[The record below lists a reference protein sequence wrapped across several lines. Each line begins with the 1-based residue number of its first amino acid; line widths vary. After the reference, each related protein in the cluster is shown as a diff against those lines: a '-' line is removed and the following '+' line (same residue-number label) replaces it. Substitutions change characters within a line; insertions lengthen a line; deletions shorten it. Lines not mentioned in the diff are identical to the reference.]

1 MEGPAAPNSENTPD
15 VNPHDSECCIC
26 MDNLSD
32 TIFRPCDHTV
42 CLECAVYL
50 SFEKIKQ
57 CPLCRAEFKSIVP
70 HFKCSK
76 PSNIS
81 DLVKIFPK
89 SDVLAKTIM
98 SVAKKITDKTK
109 LISLIHNI
117 GNEIS
122 GFMSL
127 TEAETILQY
136 LKDNG
141 KNTCEIGN
149 MIVRMCNT
157 PWLVDVKLASS
168 GVCYFGNFGEIPS
181 LNELLTL
188 LCSNRG
194 HTFKSVSYQP

>member
-1 MEGPAAPNSENTPD
+1 MEGPAASNSENTPD

-26 MDNLSD
+26 IDNLSD
-32 TIFRPCDHTV
+32 TTFRPCDHIV

-50 SFEKIKQ
+50 SFEKNKQ
-57 CPLCRAEFKSIVP
+57 CPLCRTEFKSIVP
-70 HFKCSK
+70 YFKCSK

-89 SDVLAKTIM
+89 SDILAKTIM

-141 KNTCEIGN
+141 KNASEIGN

-168 GVCYFGNFGEIPS
+168 GVCYFGNFGDIPS
-181 LNELLTL
+181 LSLLLSL

-194 HTFKSVSYQP
+194 HNFKSVSFQP